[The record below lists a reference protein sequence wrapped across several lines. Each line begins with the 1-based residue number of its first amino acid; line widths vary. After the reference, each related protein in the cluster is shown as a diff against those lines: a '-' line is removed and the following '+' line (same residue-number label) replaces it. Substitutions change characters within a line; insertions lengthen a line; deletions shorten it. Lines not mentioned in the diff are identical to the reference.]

1 VNNCAICDK
10 AEATR
15 GNYCEPCLERE
26 FSSTDPEDIE
36 AAVGF
41 MRINFPTRTL
51 CADCNRDIT
60 GQANHECKQQ
70 RAANIA
76 ARGSRKP
83 KKVCGGTYHYPE
95 WSTTAPARCD
105 RCERDNPEKYEGD
118 PCYEGAR

>member
-1 VNNCAICDK
+1 MNKPHKV
-10 AEATR
+10 
-15 GNYCEPCLERE
+15 
-26 FSSTDPEDIE
+26 F
-36 AAVGF
+36 
-41 MRINFPTRTL
+41 
-51 CADCNRDIT
+51 CADCNAEI
-60 GQANHECKQQ
+60 GVAGEYNPNHKCKQQ